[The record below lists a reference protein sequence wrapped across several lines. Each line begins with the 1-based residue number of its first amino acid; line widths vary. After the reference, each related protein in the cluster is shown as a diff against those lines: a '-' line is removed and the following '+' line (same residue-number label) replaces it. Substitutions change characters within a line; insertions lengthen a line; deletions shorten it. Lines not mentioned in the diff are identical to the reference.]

1 MGRKKIK
8 IQPIADERGRQVTFL
23 KRKQGLMKKAYEL
36 SVLCDCQ
43 IALIIFTSNDKLV
56 QFSSSPDIDPI
67 LLRYTQTEAPQESKT
82 NLDFMNIDAVN
93 AAGRADDD
101 DDHDTPD
108 LDLYNA
114 NGSSNVMYQA
124 AMSTP
129 LGHSHP
135 TSTGQVHP
143 PPPPPLQPTAGS
155 AYSAYAPPQQHQQ
168 QSVDMSSGL
177 RTGYPAQF
185 PPYSSHASQL
195 YPTQAAIPMHPY
207 QAAFAMTH
215 PYVQGQQNP
224 YSVASQPPH
233 AAYAT
238 YPGAHTQPLSHS
250 PMPAHITA
258 ASVSGMAASVQPGLA
273 QPYANA
279 NDPNQPM
286 VSAHAMTPTTSMSDP
301 TSPPL
306 SASRKPS
313 GLRLTIP
320 DKAATASPAG
330 ALVAPPGPGTQAEV
344 HRSYS
349 QDAARSD
356 GKLLHA
362 QSDRA
367 GSSVPANV
375 AQPATSGPPLPA
387 SNASSGRPG
396 HIESE
401 ESSASDTSAAA
412 AAGQS
417 VTGTTA
423 ASTSNYYPDFMQ
435 GNELPSPLTFN
446 ATPTSAIGGFNW
458 PATSMARSVN
468 SNGGPIQP
476 SPLKREST
484 ANHGTS
490 SHHGH
495 HLHPHHH
502 PAVASRLRPASSS
515 EEGLPEKKKARLQT

>member
-8 IQPIADERGRQVTFL
+8 IQPIADDRGRQVTFL

-82 NLDFMNIDAVN
+82 NLDFMNTDAVN

-101 DDHDTPD
+101 DDTPD

-114 NGSSNVMYQA
+114 NGSSNAMYQA
-124 AMSTP
+124 ALSTP
-129 LGHSHP
+129 LDHSHP
-135 TSTGQVHP
+135 GSTGQVHHP
-143 PPPPPLQPTAGS
+143 PPSLQPTAGS
-155 AYSAYAPPQQHQQ
+155 PYPAYAPPPPQQHPQP
-168 QSVDMSSGL
+168 VDMGSGL

-185 PPYSSHASQL
+185 PPYSHHPSQL

-207 QAAFAMTH
+207 QAAFAMAN

-224 YSVASQPPH
+224 YSMASQPSH

-238 YPGAHTQPLSHS
+238 YPGAHSQPLSHS
-250 PMPAHITA
+250 PMAAHLTA
-258 ASVSGMAASVQPGLA
+258 ASVSGMAASA
-273 QPYANA
+273 QPYPNVS
-279 NDPNQPM
+279 DPNYPM
-286 VSAHAMTPTTSMSDP
+286 VSTHAMTPTTSMSDP
-301 TSPPL
+301 ASPPL
-306 SASRKPS
+306 SASRRPS

-330 ALVAPPGPGTQAEV
+330 SLAAPPIPGTQAEV

-349 QDAARSD
+349 QDAARGEGKQLHMQSD
-356 GKLLHA
+356 G
-362 QSDRA
+362 S
-367 GSSVPANV
+367 GSSVPANTT
-375 AQPATSGPPLPA
+375 QPTTSGLPPPP
-387 SNASSGRPG
+387 SNASLGRPG
-396 HIESE
+396 HPESE
-401 ESSASDTSAAA
+401 DPSASEASAAA
-412 AAGQS
+412 GHPVAG
-417 VTGTTA
+417 TAA

-446 ATPTSAIGGFNW
+446 ATPTSAISGFNW
-458 PATSMARSVN
+458 PAASMARSVN
-468 SNGGPIQP
+468 SNSGPIQP

-484 ANHGTS
+484 ANHGPAS
-490 SHHGH
+490 H

-502 PAVASRLRPASSS
+502 PAVASRLRPAPSS
-515 EEGLPEKKKARLQT
+515 EDGLPEQKKARLQA